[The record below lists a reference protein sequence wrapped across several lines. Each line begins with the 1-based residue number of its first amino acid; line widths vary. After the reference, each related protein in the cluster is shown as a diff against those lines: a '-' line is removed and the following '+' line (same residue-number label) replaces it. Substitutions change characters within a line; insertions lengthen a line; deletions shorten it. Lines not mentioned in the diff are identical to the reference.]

1 VPVNRAEL
9 ISRLH
14 LQSRQSDG
22 HVDGGAASGVIRLLI
37 TQVVQLPEKK
47 SWVEEIYFTGVFKF
61 DC

>member
-14 LQSRQSDG
+14 LQSHQS
-22 HVDGGAASGVIRLLI
+22 DGGAASGVIRVLI

-47 SWVEEIYFTGVFKF
+47 WWVEEIYFTGVFKF